1 MTKRTKVDRM
11 TPKNLRAFRIEGI
24 KAIGFFPLCSH
35 RSIAK
40 FMLKELVQTRKPAFH
55 RGYLAPIQLLGAAA
69 RSMVLMA
76 RKLCYL
82 SDREHTVGWSRFA
95 SLKDILFGKPKDP
108 LDPKVFHQI
117 SLIAFLAW
125 VGLGADGLSSSAYGP
140 EEAYLALGQHYLLAL
155 PLAMMM
161 AITVFVISTSYSQ
174 IIELFPTGGGGYLVA
189 TKLLGEKAGL
199 VSGSALVVDYMLT
212 IAISVA
218 SGVDALFSFLPSS
231 VLGLKLFTEVFLI
244 LGLIFLNLRG
254 TKESVQF
261 LLPIFL
267 LFVLTHGVAITLGVG
282 TQIGE
287 LPIVFTRSVDESLG
301 DVRGIGILATLAIL
315 LHAYSLGGVTYTGIE
330 GVSNGL
336 QILRE
341 PRAETGKR
349 TMLYMAISLAF
360 TASGILLCYL
370 LHQVSHEPGKTLNAS
385 LFNQIYSGIFG
396 TESSVAVSLVIGTL
410 ITEAAILLVAAQ
422 TGFIDGPRVL
432 SNMALDSWAPH
443 RFSLLSDQLVTRDGI
458 WFMGLTSLGF
468 LLYTQGRVSLLVV
481 MYSINVF
488 LTFTLSQLGMCRHWW
503 EVRITEAS
511 WLRKFWVNGLGLL
524 LTGTILIVTVTIK
537 FEEGGWV
544 TLLVTSCFISLCIF
558 VHAHYAQVRR
568 ALKRLD
574 DTLLTIP
581 FQPNLKEPVPPKHPT
596 APTAAIIV
604 RDFDGVA
611 VHALL
616 TIPRLFPNHFKNV
629 VFISVGVIDSGQ
641 FKGQK
646 EIENLRR
653 AKEED
658 LKSFVEFANCL
669 GWYAEY
675 RYSLGVDLMAEL
687 EELCPAVV
695 RDFPRSVFFSGKL
708 VFQEENTVSRFLHNH
723 TPATLQQKLQFAG
736 LDMMILPIR
745 IFTDPQ
751 TR

>member
-1 MTKRTKVDRM
+1 M
-11 TPKNLRAFRIEGI
+11 I
-24 KAIGFFPLCSH
+24 S
-35 RSIAK
+35 
-40 FMLKELVQTRKPAFH
+40 
-55 RGYLAPIQLLGAAA
+55 
-69 RSMVLMA
+69 
-76 RKLCYL
+76 
-82 SDREHTVGWSRFA
+82 SRFA
-95 SLKDILFGKPKDP
+95 WFKNILLGKPKDP
-108 LDPKVFHQI
+108 LDPQVFHQI
-117 SLIAFLAW
+117 SLVAFLAW

-140 EEAYLALGQHYLLAL
+140 EEAYLALGQHSLLAL
-155 PLAMMM
+155 PLAIMM
-161 AITVFVISTSYSQ
+161 AITVFVISASYSQ

-189 TKLLGEKAGL
+189 TKLLGEKIGL

-212 IAISVA
+212 ITISVA
-218 SGVDALFSFLPSS
+218 SGADALFSFLPLS
-231 VLGLKLFTEVFLI
+231 VQGLKLFTEIFLI

-267 LFVLTHGVAITLGVG
+267 LFVLAQGVAISLGVG
-282 TQIGE
+282 TRIGE
-287 LPIVFTRSVDESLG
+287 LPTIVSGSIKESVG
-301 DVRGIGILATLAIL
+301 DVHGIGLWATLAIL
-315 LHAYSLGGVTYTGIE
+315 LHAYSLGGGTYTGIE
-330 GVSNGL
+330 AVSNGL

-370 LHQVSHEPGKTLNAS
+370 LHQVVHEPGRTLYAS
-385 LFNQIYSGIFG
+385 LLEKIYGVIFG
-396 TESSVAVSLVIGTL
+396 SSVAATLVISTL
-410 ITEAAILLVAAQ
+410 ITVAAILLVAAQ
-422 TGFIDGPRVL
+422 AGFIDGPRVL

-503 EVRITEAS
+503 EVRRTEGI
-511 WLRKFWVNGLGLL
+511 WLRKFCINGLGLL
-524 LTGTILIVTVTIK
+524 LTGTILIITVTIK
-537 FEEGGWV
+537 FAEGGWV
-544 TLLVTSCFISLCIF
+544 TLLVTFCFISLCAF
-558 VHAHYAQVRR
+558 VRSHYARVRR

-581 FQPNLKEPVPPKHPT
+581 FQPNLKEPVPPKNPT

-641 FKGQK
+641 FKGQQ

-675 RYSLGVDLMAEL
+675 RFALGVDLMAEL
-687 EELCPAVV
+687 EELCGAVI
-695 RDFPRSVFFSGKL
+695 RDFPRSIFFSGKL
-708 VFQEENTVSRFLHNH
+708 VFQEENALSRFLHNH
-723 TPATLQQKLQFAG
+723 TPATLQQKLQFSG

-745 IFTDPQ
+745 IFADAQPK
-751 TR
+751 

>member
-1 MTKRTKVDRM
+1 M
-11 TPKNLRAFRIEGI
+11 G
-24 KAIGFFPLCSH
+24 S
-35 RSIAK
+35 
-40 FMLKELVQTRKPAFH
+40 
-55 RGYLAPIQLLGAAA
+55 
-69 RSMVLMA
+69 
-76 RKLCYL
+76 
-82 SDREHTVGWSRFA
+82 SRFA
-95 SLKDILFGKPKDP
+95 SFKDILLGKPKDP

-140 EEAYLALGQHYLLAL
+140 EEAYLALGQHSLLAL
-155 PLAMMM
+155 PLAIMM
-161 AITVFVISTSYSQ
+161 AITVFVISASYSQ

-212 IAISVA
+212 ITISVA
-218 SGVDALFSFLPSS
+218 SGADALFSFLPSS
-231 VLGLKLFTEVFLI
+231 VQGLKLFTEVFFI

-267 LFVLTHGVAITLGVG
+267 LFVLAHGVAITLGVG
-282 TQIGE
+282 TQISE
-287 LPIVFTRSVDESLG
+287 LPTVVSSSIEESLG
-301 DVRGIGILATLAIL
+301 DVRGIGIWATLAIL
-315 LHAYSLGGVTYTGIE
+315 LHAYSLGGGTYTGIE
-330 GVSNGL
+330 AVSNGL

-349 TMLYMAISLAF
+349 TMHYMAISLAF

-385 LFNQIYSGIFG
+385 LFDKVYGVIFG
-396 TESSVAVSLVIGTL
+396 SESSVAAALVISTL

-422 TGFIDGPRVL
+422 AGFIDGPRVL

-458 WFMGLTSLGF
+458 WFMGLTSFGF
-468 LLYTQGRVSLLVV
+468 LLYTQGKVNLLVV

-503 EVRITEAS
+503 EVGRNEAI
-511 WLRKFWVNGLGLL
+511 WLRKFCVNGLGLL

-537 FEEGGWV
+537 FAEGGWV
-544 TLLVTSCFISLCIF
+544 TLLVTFCFISLCIF
-558 VHAHYAQVRR
+558 VHSHYARVRR

-581 FQPNLKEPVPPKHPT
+581 FQPNLKEPVPPKSPT

-641 FKGQK
+641 FKGHQ

-687 EELCPAVV
+687 EELCTAVV
-695 RDFPRSVFFSGKL
+695 QDFPRSVFFSGKL
-708 VFQEENTVSRFLHNH
+708 VFQEENAVSRFLHNH

-745 IFTDPQ
+745 IFADTQ
-751 TR
+751 TKQRGAAG

>member
-1 MTKRTKVDRM
+1 
-11 TPKNLRAFRIEGI
+11 
-24 KAIGFFPLCSH
+24 
-35 RSIAK
+35 
-40 FMLKELVQTRKPAFH
+40 
-55 RGYLAPIQLLGAAA
+55 
-69 RSMVLMA
+69 
-76 RKLCYL
+76 
-82 SDREHTVGWSRFA
+82 VGGSRFA
-95 SLKDILFGKPKDP
+95 SFKDILLGKPKDP

-117 SLIAFLAW
+117 SLVAFLAW

-140 EEAYLALGQHYLLAL
+140 EEAYLALGQHSLLAL
-155 PLAMMM
+155 PLAIMM
-161 AITVFVISTSYSQ
+161 AITVFVISASYSQ

-189 TKLLGEKAGL
+189 TKLLGKNAGL

-212 IAISVA
+212 ITISVA
-218 SGVDALFSFLPSS
+218 SGADALFSFLPSS
-231 VLGLKLFTEVFLI
+231 VHGLKLFTQIFLI
-244 LGLIFLNLRG
+244 LGLILLNLRG

-267 LFVLTHGVAITLGVG
+267 LFVIMHAIA
-282 TQIGE
+282 I
-287 LPIVFTRSVDESLG
+287 SLG
-301 DVRGIGILATLAIL
+301 IGTKIGDLPSIASQSVQQTVGDIHGIGIWATLAIL
-315 LHAYSLGGVTYTGIE
+315 LHAYSLGGGTYTGIE
-330 GVSNGL
+330 AVSNGL
-336 QILRE
+336 QVLRE
-341 PRAETGKR
+341 PRVETGRR
-349 TMLYMAISLAF
+349 TMLYMAVSLAF
-360 TASGILLCYL
+360 TASGILVCYL
-370 LHQVSHEPGKTLNAS
+370 LYQVSSEAGKTLNAT
-385 LFNQIYSGIFG
+385 LFTKVYGVFFGVDSGIN
-396 TESSVAVSLVIGTL
+396 VPLVILTL
-410 ITEAAILLVAAQ
+410 VTEAAILLVAAQ
-422 TGFIDGPRVL
+422 AGFIDGPRVL

-443 RFSLLSDQLVTRDGI
+443 RFSLLSDHLVTRDGI
-458 WFMGLTSLGF
+458 WFMGLASISF
-468 LLYTQGRVSLLVV
+468 LLYTQGDVRLLVV

-503 EVRITEAS
+503 EVRRAEAI
-511 WLRKFWVNGLGLL
+511 WLRKFCVNGLGLL

-537 FEEGGWV
+537 FAEGGWV
-544 TLLVTSCFISLCIF
+544 TLLVTFCFISLCYF
-558 VHAHYAQVRR
+558 VHSHYARVRR

-581 FQPNLKEPVPPKHPT
+581 FQPNLKEPVPPKSPT

-641 FKGQK
+641 FKGHK
-646 EIENLRR
+646 EIDNLRR

-687 EELCPAVV
+687 EELCTAVV
-695 RDFPRSVFFSGKL
+695 QDFPRSVFFSGKL
-708 VFQEENTVSRFLHNH
+708 VFQEENAVSRFLHNH

-745 IFTDPQ
+745 IFADTQ
-751 TR
+751 TKQRGAAA